1 MMNMLINSVPD
12 SLKIAGTEYKI
23 HTDFSV
29 WIEFEKLL
37 SDESENAHKTISD
50 IKNLI
55 FCDKQPPQR
64 ADEETVNKILWFY
77 RCGKKLQKSSHT
89 SEKEIFSYDYDDG
102 YIFSAFLEQ
111 YHIDLEQT
119 KLHWWKFHAL
129 MLSLSDSTEFV
140 KIMGYRSV
148 EINSKMTASQKAFY
162 QKMKKQYK
170 LPLKKEVQK
179 QISSIEDALINGETI
194 DNLL

>member
-1 MMNMLINSVPD
+1 MLINSVPD
-12 SLKIAGTEYKI
+12 GLKIAGTEYKI

>member
-1 MMNMLINSVPD
+1 MNMLINSVPD
-12 SLKIAGTEYKI
+12 GLKIAGTEYKI

-179 QISSIEDALINGETI
+179 QISSIEDALINGETL

>member
-1 MMNMLINSVPD
+1 MNMLINSVPD
-12 SLKIAGTEYKI
+12 GLKIAGTEYKI

-129 MLSLSDSTEFV
+129 MLSLSDTTEFV

>member
-1 MMNMLINSVPD
+1 MNMLINSVPD
-12 SLKIAGTEYKI
+12 SMKIAGTEYKI

-37 SDESENAHKTISD
+37 SDESENAHKTISN

-55 FCDKQPPQR
+55 FCDKQPPPR

-140 KIMGYRSV
+140 KIMGYRSI

>member
-1 MMNMLINSVPD
+1 MNMLINSVPD
-12 SLKIAGTEYKI
+12 RLNIAGTEYKI
-23 HTDFSV
+23 NTDFRT
-29 WIEFEKLL
+29 WLEFEMLL
-37 SDESENAHKTISD
+37 SENAEKAENTLAD
-50 IKNLI
+50 IKNLV
-55 FCDKQPPQR
+55 FCKNQPPSF
-64 ADEETVNKILWFY
+64 ADEKTVNQILWFY
-77 RCGKKLQKSSHT
+77 RCGKPPQKVNGKSH
-89 SEKEIFSYDYDDG
+89 KEVFSYEYDDG
-102 YIFSAFLEQ
+102 YICAAFMQQ
-111 YHIDLEQT
+111 YHIDLNSE

-140 KIMGYRSV
+140 KIMGYRSI

-179 QISSIEDALINGETI
+179 QISNIEDALINGETI

>member
-1 MMNMLINSVPD
+1 MNMLINSVPD
-12 SLKIAGTEYKI
+12 GLKIAGTEYKI

-148 EINSKMTASQKAFY
+148 EINSKMTASQKAY
-162 QKMKKQYK
+162 
-170 LPLKKEVQK
+170 L
-179 QISSIEDALINGETI
+179 
-194 DNLL
+194 

>member
-1 MMNMLINSVPD
+1 MLINSVPD

-148 EINSKMTASQKAFY
+148 EINSKMTAAQKAFY

-179 QISSIEDALINGETI
+179 QISNIEDALINGETI

>member
-1 MMNMLINSVPD
+1 MNMLINSVPD
-12 SLKIAGTEYKI
+12 GLKIAGTEYKI

-37 SDESENAHKTISD
+37 SDESKNAHKTISD

>member
-1 MMNMLINSVPD
+1 MNMLINSVPD
-12 SLKIAGTEYKI
+12 GLKIAGTEYKI

-148 EINSKMTASQKAFY
+148 EINSKMTAAQKAFY

-179 QISSIEDALINGETI
+179 QISNIEDALINGETI

>member
-1 MMNMLINSVPD
+1 MNMLINSVPD
-12 SLKIAGTEYKI
+12 GLKIAGTEYKI

-50 IKNLI
+50 VKNLI
-55 FCDKQPPQR
+55 FCNKQPPPR

-140 KIMGYRSV
+140 KIMGYRSI

>member
-1 MMNMLINSVPD
+1 MNMLINSVPD

-129 MLSLSDSTEFV
+129 MLSLSDSTEVV
-140 KIMGYRSV
+140 KIMGYRSI
-148 EINSKMTASQKAFY
+148 EINSKMTAAQKAFY

>member
-1 MMNMLINSVPD
+1 MNMLINSVPD
-12 SLKIAGTEYKI
+12 GLKIAGTEYKI

-77 RCGKKLQKSSHT
+77 RCGKPPQKVNGKSH
-89 SEKEIFSYDYDDG
+89 KEVFSYEYDDG
-102 YIFSAFLEQ
+102 YICAAFMQQ
-111 YHIDLEQT
+111 YHIDLNSA

-148 EINSKMTASQKAFY
+148 EINSKMTAAQKAFY

-179 QISSIEDALINGETI
+179 QISNIEDALINGETI

>member
-1 MMNMLINSVPD
+1 MNMLINSVPD
-12 SLKIAGTEYKI
+12 GLKIAGTEYKI

-64 ADEETVNKILWFY
+64 ADEKTVNKILWFY

>member
-1 MMNMLINSVPD
+1 MNMLINSVPD
-12 SLKIAGTEYKI
+12 GLKIAGTEYKI

-140 KIMGYRSV
+140 KIMSYRSV

>member
-1 MMNMLINSVPD
+1 MLINSVPD
-12 SLKIAGTEYKI
+12 GLKIAGTEYKI

-179 QISSIEDALINGETI
+179 QISSIEDALINGETL

>member
-1 MMNMLINSVPD
+1 MNMLINSVPD
-12 SLKIAGTEYKI
+12 GLKIAGTEYKI

-37 SDESENAHKTISD
+37 FDESKNAHKTISD

>member
-1 MMNMLINSVPD
+1 MNMLINSVPD
-12 SLKIAGTEYKI
+12 GLKIAGTEYKI

-55 FCDKQPPQR
+55 FCDKQPPPR

-140 KIMGYRSV
+140 KIMGYRSI

-179 QISSIEDALINGETI
+179 QISNIEDALINGETI

>member
-1 MMNMLINSVPD
+1 MNMLINSVPD
-12 SLKIAGTEYKI
+12 GLKIAGTEYKI

-37 SDESENAHKTISD
+37 SDESKNAHKTISD

-55 FCDKQPPQR
+55 FCDKQPPPR

-148 EINSKMTASQKAFY
+148 EINSKMTAAQKAFY
-162 QKMKKQYK
+162 KKMKKQYK

>member
-1 MMNMLINSVPD
+1 MNMLINSVPD
-12 SLKIAGTEYKI
+12 GLKIAGTEYKI

-179 QISSIEDALINGETI
+179 QISNIEDALINGETI

>member
-1 MMNMLINSVPD
+1 MNMLINSVPD
-12 SLKIAGTEYKI
+12 RLNIAGTEYKI

-55 FCDKQPPQR
+55 FCDKRPSPR

>member
-1 MMNMLINSVPD
+1 MNMLINSVPD
-12 SLKIAGTEYKI
+12 SLKIAATEYKI

-64 ADEETVNKILWFY
+64 ADEKTVNKILWFY

>member
-1 MMNMLINSVPD
+1 MLINSVPD
-12 SLKIAGTEYKI
+12 GLKIAGTEYKI

-64 ADEETVNKILWFY
+64 ADEKTVNKILWFY

-148 EINSKMTASQKAFY
+148 EINSKMTAAQKAFY

-179 QISSIEDALINGETI
+179 QISNIEDALINGETI

>member
-1 MMNMLINSVPD
+1 MNMLINSVPD
-12 SLKIAGTEYKI
+12 SLKIACTEYKI

>member
-1 MMNMLINSVPD
+1 MNMLINSVPD

-55 FCDKQPPQR
+55 FCDKRPPLR

>member
-1 MMNMLINSVPD
+1 MNMLINSVPD
-12 SLKIAGTEYKI
+12 GLKIAGTEYKI

>member
-55 FCDKQPPQR
+55 FCDKQPPPR

-77 RCGKKLQKSSHT
+77 RCGKPPQKVNGKSH
-89 SEKEIFSYDYDDG
+89 KEVFSYEYDDG
-102 YIFSAFLEQ
+102 YICAAFMQQ
-111 YHIDLEQT
+111 YHIDLNSA

-140 KIMGYRSV
+140 KIMGYRSI

>member
-1 MMNMLINSVPD
+1 MNMLINSVPD
-12 SLKIAGTEYKI
+12 GLKIASTEYKI

-37 SDESENAHKTISD
+37 SDESKNAHKTISD

-55 FCDKQPPQR
+55 FCDKQPPPR

-77 RCGKKLQKSSHT
+77 HCGKKLQKSSHT

-140 KIMGYRSV
+140 KIMGYRSI
-148 EINSKMTASQKAFY
+148 EINSKMTAAQKAFY

-170 LPLKKEVQK
+170 LPLKEKVQK

>member
-1 MMNMLINSVPD
+1 MNMLINSVPD
-12 SLKIAGTEYKI
+12 GLKIAGTEYKI

-140 KIMGYRSV
+140 KIIGYRSV

>member
-1 MMNMLINSVPD
+1 MNMLINSVPD
-12 SLKIAGTEYKI
+12 GLKIAGTEYKI

-89 SEKEIFSYDYDDG
+89 SEKEIFNYDYDDG

-140 KIMGYRSV
+140 KIMGYRSI

-179 QISSIEDALINGETI
+179 QISNIEDALINGETI

>member
-1 MMNMLINSVPD
+1 MNMLVNSVPD
-12 SLKIAGTEYKI
+12 TFYIAGTEYKI
-23 HTDFSV
+23 HTDFRV

-37 SDESENAHKTISD
+37 SDESENANKTIAD

-55 FCDKQPPQR
+55 FCDKQPPSR
-64 ADEETVNKILWFY
+64 VDEETVNQILLFY
-77 RCGKKLQKSSHT
+77 RCGKESQKSSHT
-89 SEKEIFSYDYDDG
+89 EKEIFSYDYDDG

-119 KLHWWKFHAL
+119 NLHWWKFHAL

-140 KIMGYRSV
+140 KIMGYRSI
-148 EINSKMTASQKAFY
+148 EINSKMTAAQKSFY
-162 QKMKKQYK
+162 QKMKKQYR
-170 LPLKKEVQK
+170 LPLKKKVQE
-179 QISSIEDALINGETI
+179 QISSIENALINGETI

>member
-1 MMNMLINSVPD
+1 MNMLINSVPD
-12 SLKIAGTEYKI
+12 RLNIAGTEYKI
-23 HTDFSV
+23 NTDFRT
-29 WIEFEKLL
+29 WLEFEMLL
-37 SDESENAHKTISD
+37 SENAEKAENTLAD
-50 IKNLI
+50 IKNLV
-55 FCDKQPPQR
+55 FCKNQPPSF
-64 ADEETVNKILWFY
+64 ADEKTVNQILWFY

-89 SEKEIFSYDYDDG
+89 SEKEIFNYDYDDG

-140 KIMGYRSV
+140 KIMGYRSI

>member
-1 MMNMLINSVPD
+1 MNMLINSVPD

-55 FCDKQPPQR
+55 FCDKQPPPR

-77 RCGKKLQKSSHT
+77 RCGKPPQKVNGKSH
-89 SEKEIFSYDYDDG
+89 KEVFSYEYDDG
-102 YIFSAFLEQ
+102 YICAAFMQQ
-111 YHIDLEQT
+111 YHIDLNSE

-140 KIMGYRSV
+140 KIMGYRSI
-148 EINSKMTASQKAFY
+148 EINSKMTAAQKAFY

>member
-1 MMNMLINSVPD
+1 MNMLINSVPD
-12 SLKIAGTEYKI
+12 GLKIAGTEYKI

-37 SDESENAHKTISD
+37 SDESENAHKTISN

-55 FCDKQPPQR
+55 FCDKQPPPR

-140 KIMGYRSV
+140 KIMGYRSI

>member
-1 MMNMLINSVPD
+1 MLINSVPD
-12 SLKIAGTEYKI
+12 GLKIAGTEYKI

-64 ADEETVNKILWFY
+64 ADEKTVNKILWFY